1 MSGRE
6 VKTLL
11 ESFHEMFGDPY
22 GPVTLAEDVSMTD
35 CSIYDVNG
43 KLSFVIGMKEVSE
56 NPDKL
61 FPMGEAMVPIM
72 MYFHEVYGHGGQI
85 KKEFDKD
92 TALSRVLAL
101 NYYACRG
108 SRHYYG
114 FDDADNPT
122 DQYFRQPHEIA
133 VQYMAIKCANRCLSD
148 IYGKDEAKDMILAFI
163 DYRREIGSE
172 FVDDD
177 RKFTSVSE
185 VLRCF
190 DKTFRERAFQQRVY
204 GTELPVKGYRDS
216 IWDYAKFRKDGR
228 LVSRVG
234 HCGDGI
240 LQDAMMAS
248 AHAFMDRGEMAR
260 MLAHGSLRDIDLDPE
275 TVFKLKSRPP
285 LRGPWKRSL
294 GLRQLED
301 QSELTGLSEEQL
313 EIVRKRMA
321 MVRNA
326 ENTFGLVVSG
336 TGPGGGLPGGPPGPG
351 E

>member
-1 MSGRE
+1 MTGRE
-6 VKTLL
+6 VTVLL
-11 ESFHEMFGDPY
+11 EALRDIFGMPY
-22 GPVTLAEDVSMTD
+22 GWVDLMRDESYLDSTTKD
-35 CSIYDVNG
+35 IGG
-43 KLSFVIGMKEVSE
+43 KLSFHIGLQEMYDE
-56 NPDKL
+56 PDRS
-61 FPMGEAMVPIM
+61 FPIGEAMVPIM

-85 KKEFDKD
+85 KKEFEKS

-114 FDDADNPT
+114 FDDVGNPT

-133 VQYMAIKCANRCLSD
+133 VQYVAIKCANRCLSD
-148 IYGKDEAKDMILAFI
+148 IYGKDEARDMILAFI
-163 DYRREIGSE
+163 DYRRELGSE
-172 FVDDD
+172 FIDDD
-177 RKFTSVSE
+177 RKFTSVVD

-190 DKTFRERAFQQRVY
+190 DKTFRERVFQQRVY
-204 GTELPVKGYRDS
+204 GTELPVKGYQDS

-228 LVSRVG
+228 FVNRVSN
-234 HCGDGI
+234 CEDGI

-248 AHAFMDRGEMAR
+248 VHAFMDRGEMAR

-326 ENTFGLVVSG
+326 ENTFGSVVSG
-336 TGPGGGLPGGPPGPG
+336 TGPGGGPPGGPPGPG